1 MGTEL
6 SEVGTEM
13 EEGLADVLSLEEGGV
28 SEGALAESV
37 DVGEDIGLVGS
48 VVEDEEMIVGDVG
61 GDVGE
66 DGGLESDG
74 GPGSVGLLEGGE
86 GGVITGVVDVE
97 VGDEVVGGSV
107 VGGSV
112 SDVGGG
118 LSGGFEVE
126 DESGASE
133 VEEEGGEIDEVD
145 ASSEILLDVGL
156 LAEVSAEAEV
166 EVRSLVKVDIKEE
179 L

>member
-107 VGGSV
+107 